1 MEHARTKEGYI
12 RVWRICENPR
22 SNDWNDE
29 PEKIVVP
36 YAIIAEKPKSYLV
49 VRMGWG
55 YGKKQ
60 QHHIPKEPFYF
71 SPEEAEAALMAQRS

>member
-1 MEHARTKEGYI
+1 MIKTKGGYV
-12 RVWRICENPR
+12 RVWRICYNLR

-29 PEKIVVP
+29 PEKIIVP
-36 YAIIAEKPKSYLV
+36 YAIIDERKNSYNV

-60 QHHIPKEPFYF
+60 QHCLPKNQFYF
-71 SPEEAEAALMAQRS
+71 SPEEAEVALKGGK

>member
-1 MEHARTKEGYI
+1 MIKTKEGYI
-12 RVWRICENPR
+12 RVWRICDNPR

-36 YAIIAEKPKSYLV
+36 YAIIKENPKTYTV

-60 QHHIPKEPFYF
+60 RHGLPKEQFYF
-71 SPEEAEAALMAQRS
+71 SPEEAEAALSEPEVR